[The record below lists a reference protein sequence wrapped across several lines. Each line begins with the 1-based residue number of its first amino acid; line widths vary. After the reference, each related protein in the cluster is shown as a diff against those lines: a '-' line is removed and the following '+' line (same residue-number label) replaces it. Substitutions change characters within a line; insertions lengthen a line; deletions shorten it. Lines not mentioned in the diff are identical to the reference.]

1 MAHHSKSVKSYADI
15 HQAFVAAGAHGAVV
29 LDFATHGEATV
40 FGARANAY
48 RVLLRKQSEAGG
60 GDHVSDFDHLMVCR
74 KKGSTQVLIKP
85 RGFNFTV
92 RPAGGGDPIPLDD
105 VTLPEGSKTPHEKA
119 LDLREVDAFLEEYEK
134 EVKK

>member
-15 HQAFVAAGAHGAVV
+15 HQAFVAAGQHGAVV

-48 RVLLRKQSEAGG
+48 RVLLRRQSEAAG

-74 KKGSTQVLIKP
+74 EKGSTQVIIRP

-92 RPAGGGDPIPLDD
+92 RTPDGQTIPLDSA
-105 VTLPEGSKTPHEKA
+105 TLPEGSKTPHEKA

>member
-1 MAHHSKSVKSYADI
+1 MAHFSKSVKSYADI
-15 HQAFVAAGAHGAVV
+15 HQAFVAAGQHGAVV

-48 RVLLRKQSEAGG
+48 RVLLRRQSEAAG

-74 KKGSTQVLIKP
+74 EKGSSQVLIKP

-92 RPAGGGDPIPLDD
+92 RTPDGQAIPLDSA
-105 VTLPEGSKTPHEKA
+105 TLPEGSKTPYEKE
-119 LDLREVDAFLEEYEK
+119 LDLREVDDFLAEYEK
-134 EVKK
+134 EMDK